1 MIKTILVTG
10 SNGQLGSCIKDLEV
24 KFSEFNYIFTDSD
37 QLDITDCNNLNQF
50 FSANKIDWCINCAAY
65 TAVDKAEAERSK
77 AFLVNFQG
85 AENLAQI
92 CKKHKTRLIHISTD
106 FVFDGIKSTSYN
118 ENDTP
123 NPIGVYG
130 KSKLAGELAITS
142 LLKEYYIVRTSWVF
156 SEFGNNFVKTMLRL
170 AHTNEDINVVDDQ
183 FGTPTYARDLSEA
196 LMEIIVQN
204 NDKFGIYHYSN
215 CGVTSWYNFAKR
227 IFELNTNKIRLNPI
241 STSEYPTI
249 AKRPINSAL
258 NQTKIEQTF
267 NLKIPN
273 WEDSLKITLNNLK

>member
-37 QLDITDCNNLNQF
+37 QLDITDCNNLNQL

-77 AFLVNFQG
+77 AFLVNSQG
-85 AENLAQI
+85 AQNLAQI

-142 LLKEYYIVRTSWVF
+142 LLKEYYIVRTSWLF

-170 AHTNEDINVVDDQ
+170 AHTNEEINVVDDQ

-215 CGVTSWYNFAKR
+215 CGVTSWYNFAKK